1 MTYILRHCS
10 VEVRRL
16 GGDSKKEIS
25 EREKEKERKANAERQ
40 ERNERQTKKG
50 QINEF
55 LTKSVTLTF
64 GHCINLRVKGFQ
76 QGNDFGGVTG

>member
-1 MTYILRHCS
+1 MRDPASPESEAL
-10 VEVRRL
+10 
-16 GGDSKKEIS
+16 DKKEIS
-25 EREKEKERKANAERQ
+25 EREEEKERKANAERQ